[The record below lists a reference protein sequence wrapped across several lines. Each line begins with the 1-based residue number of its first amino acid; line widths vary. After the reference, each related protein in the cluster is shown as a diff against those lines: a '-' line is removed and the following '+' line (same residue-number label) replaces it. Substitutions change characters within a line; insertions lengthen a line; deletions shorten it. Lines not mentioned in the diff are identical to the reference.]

1 MSEGAILFREVSER
15 VLVFV
20 VHGVNLDN
28 VVACESGFHRFL
40 RSMEGGPKSYVETM
54 KIPNEVSFFEGY
66 LCPLERSI
74 AHEFVSVVE

>member
-1 MSEGAILFREVSER
+1 VSEGAILFREVSER

-20 VHGVNLDN
+20 VHGANLDN